1 MEFFW
6 GKWRLG
12 KIFKQFFFKFITLNV
27 QSFSHGRI
35 LMLHYTTWY
44 MSRAKRGYFSL
55 GTMTT
60 ELDLAMAAPN
70 KDTKLRSGEASGQ
83 AIPITPTG
91 SWILITVPKM
101 ETFIQVLN
109 VMEDVKEG

>member
-1 MEFFW
+1 MSSHS
-6 GKWRLG
+6 
-12 KIFKQFFFKFITLNV
+12 V
-27 QSFSHGRI
+27 HGRI
-35 LMLHYTTWY
+35 LILHYTTWY

>member
-1 MEFFW
+1 
-6 GKWRLG
+6 
-12 KIFKQFFFKFITLNV
+12 
-27 QSFSHGRI
+27 
-35 LMLHYTTWY
+35 
-44 MSRAKRGYFSL
+44 MSKAKRGYFSL

-60 ELDLAMAAPN
+60 EFDLAIAAP
-70 KDTKLRSGEASGQ
+70 KSDTKLNSGEVSGQ